1 MLQLMQ
7 SDLHNQEKTVRRLT
21 KAVDDL
27 AHKTDIDEY
36 QQLSEKRQVMVS
48 MLRTTKALAKD
59 AENEVQDKMRQVL
72 QRLVY
77 LDSVCDSTTVRP
89 HLSRGLSLSRLVFLT
104 LSSSSY
110 TMQRDCSLCTDKAI
124 PW

>member
-77 LDSVCDSTTVRP
+77 LDSVCDSTTVIP
-89 HLSRGLSLSRLVFLT
+89 HLSRGLSR
-104 LSSSSY
+104 
-110 TMQRDCSLCTDKAI
+110 
-124 PW
+124 